1 MKSIS
6 ILFTIILSCIFV
18 SCASSDYVDEY
29 ENYFGYYSRYKGQT
43 NHAYYNGYTDAEVM
57 AKKVVEGINMAK
69 KLYRT
74 SVTALI
80 PPIFLDNNTTYMVKD
95 NLSVCPASTG
105 YREYNSQPIR
115 SIPTPDNYT
124 FECYINYFNYCLN
137 DNLESTPRNVI
148 VDYQNKASKQR
159 IWANYKGAVGSTKKI
174 NYKLEAKDINI
185 KITESTGS
193 DNMTIFGLVI
203 KDATY
208 NTDNITSEDPSVPKS
223 VTLRLDMPKE
233 EAQYRFDFYSD
244 NGTLNFY
251 HYQYGYV
258 TVDMSEFLNSTRP
271 IDDRTKITMLYQE
284 NKKCRFSI
292 NEFGTSNFNCDL
304 KYDQQEPPISS

>member
-18 SCASSDYVDEY
+18 SSASSDYVDEY

-115 SIPTPDNYT
+115 SIPTPDN
-124 FECYINYFNYCLN
+124 
-137 DNLESTPRNVI
+137 
-148 VDYQNKASKQR
+148 
-159 IWANYKGAVGSTKKI
+159 
-174 NYKLEAKDINI
+174 
-185 KITESTGS
+185 
-193 DNMTIFGLVI
+193 
-203 KDATY
+203 
-208 NTDNITSEDPSVPKS
+208 
-223 VTLRLDMPKE
+223 
-233 EAQYRFDFYSD
+233 
-244 NGTLNFY
+244 
-251 HYQYGYV
+251 
-258 TVDMSEFLNSTRP
+258 
-271 IDDRTKITMLYQE
+271 
-284 NKKCRFSI
+284 
-292 NEFGTSNFNCDL
+292 
-304 KYDQQEPPISS
+304 

>member
-1 MKSIS
+1 MKSIK
-6 ILFTIILSCIFV
+6 ILSAVILLFISI
-18 SCASSDYVDEY
+18 SCAGGEYGAEY
-29 ENYFGYYSRYKGQT
+29 ENWFGYYSRYKGQT
-43 NHAYYNGYTDAEVM
+43 NHAFYNGYTDAETM
-57 AKKVVEGINMAK
+57 AKKVVDGINMAK

-80 PPIFLDNNTTYMVKD
+80 PPIFLDNNTTYMNHD

-137 DNLESTPRNVI
+137 DNLESSPRNVI
-148 VDYQNKASKQR
+148 VNYQNQASKQR
-159 IWANYKGAVGSTKKI
+159 IWANYRGADGAKHI
-174 NYKLEAKDINI
+174 NYELEAEDINI

-208 NTDNITSEDPSVPKS
+208 TTDNITLEDPSVPKT

-233 EAQYRFDFYSD
+233 ETNYRFDFYSD

-258 TVDMSEFLNSTRP
+258 TVDISDFINSTRP
-271 IDDRTKITMLYQE
+271 IDDRTKITMVYQE
-284 NKKCRFSI
+284 NEKCRFSI
-292 NEFGTSNFNCDL
+292 SEFGTSDFNCDRE
-304 KYDQQEPPISS
+304 YDQQESPM